1 MLVTQQTE
9 RGEENKYKTEFHT
22 AKVVYKMEN
31 DLEVKFKEL
40 QNKLSI
46 QFDGDLDVQGIIYLV
61 GVQELGQGPKKYS
74 KKEKMDLMHVAVCAI
89 LEPYGYFEYIGK
101 DKDGWLHFEDKQKL
115 PQLSNSQ
122 QLKLIKQGLIDYF
135 ERTA

>member
-1 MLVTQQTE
+1 
-9 RGEENKYKTEFHT
+9 
-22 AKVVYKMEN
+22 MEN

-135 ERTA
+135 ERMT

>member
-1 MLVTQQTE
+1 
-9 RGEENKYKTEFHT
+9 
-22 AKVVYKMEN
+22 MEN

-46 QFDGDLDVQGIIYLV
+46 QFDGDVDVQGIIYLV

-135 ERTA
+135 ERMT

>member
-1 MLVTQQTE
+1 
-9 RGEENKYKTEFHT
+9 
-22 AKVVYKMEN
+22 MEN

-46 QFDGDLDVQGIIYLV
+46 QFDGDVDVQGIIYLV

>member
-1 MLVTQQTE
+1 
-9 RGEENKYKTEFHT
+9 
-22 AKVVYKMEN
+22 MEN

-122 QLKLIKQGLIDYF
+122 QLKLIKQGLIDYI

>member
-1 MLVTQQTE
+1 
-9 RGEENKYKTEFHT
+9 
-22 AKVVYKMEN
+22 MEN

-61 GVQELGQGPKKYS
+61 GVKELGQGPKKYS

-135 ERTA
+135 ERMT

>member
-1 MLVTQQTE
+1 
-9 RGEENKYKTEFHT
+9 
-22 AKVVYKMEN
+22 MEN

-135 ERTA
+135 ERMA

>member
-1 MLVTQQTE
+1 
-9 RGEENKYKTEFHT
+9 
-22 AKVVYKMEN
+22 MEN

>member
-1 MLVTQQTE
+1 
-9 RGEENKYKTEFHT
+9 
-22 AKVVYKMEN
+22 MEN

-89 LEPYGYFEYIGK
+89 LEPYGYFEYMGK

-135 ERTA
+135 ERIA

>member
-1 MLVTQQTE
+1 
-9 RGEENKYKTEFHT
+9 
-22 AKVVYKMEN
+22 MEN

-46 QFDGDLDVQGIIYLV
+46 QFDGDVDVQGIIYLV

-135 ERTA
+135 ERMA

>member
-1 MLVTQQTE
+1 
-9 RGEENKYKTEFHT
+9 
-22 AKVVYKMEN
+22 MEN

-115 PQLSNSQ
+115 PQLTNSQ

-135 ERTA
+135 ERTT

>member
-1 MLVTQQTE
+1 
-9 RGEENKYKTEFHT
+9 
-22 AKVVYKMEN
+22 MEN

-74 KKEKMDLMHVAVCAI
+74 KKEKMDLMHVAVGAI

>member
-1 MLVTQQTE
+1 
-9 RGEENKYKTEFHT
+9 
-22 AKVVYKMEN
+22 MEN

-46 QFDGDLDVQGIIYLV
+46 QFDGDLDVQRIIYLV

-135 ERTA
+135 ERMT

>member
-1 MLVTQQTE
+1 
-9 RGEENKYKTEFHT
+9 
-22 AKVVYKMEN
+22 MEN

-135 ERTA
+135 ERIA